1 MLILAT
7 TFIACGD
14 DDKDDPEPVT
24 PEAPAPEDPAP
35 EDPNQPTNT
44 TVTIYDDGTTSTG
57 APYIRFLD
65 GEFMYNY
72 IHYKIVDNHVNVRYR
87 DGAYYFDE
95 IREKLN
101 GCIEIPSSF
110 ILKGETFEVQEISS
124 GAFSDNR
131 AVNTVIIPKTV
142 KAIKSGAFFQ
152 CKNLENINLG
162 HITSLGS
169 ESIFKYCSK
178 LNEIDLSSIE
188 NHEEAYKGFNS
199 TQIHTLK
206 LSDKLEKIDLHDFED
221 CLPLRVFLPTMSV
234 VDIYGFQR
242 ADSWG
247 KLQPL
252 WSYITLCVPEAL
264 LDAYKSR
271 YGNEFHDIISIE
283 STH

>member
-14 DDKDDPEPVT
+14 DDKDDPEPVA
-24 PEAPAPEDPAP
+24 PEAPAP

-57 APYIRFLD
+57 APYKRLLD
-65 GEFMYNY
+65 GIFMYNY
-72 IHYKIVDNHVNVRYR
+72 IYYKIVDNHVNVENNNQ
-87 DGAYYFDE
+87 GAHYFDE

-101 GCIEIPSSF
+101 GCIKIPSSF
-110 ILKGETFEVQEISS
+110 ILKGEIFEVQEISG
-124 GAFSDNR
+124 GAFWHNT

-142 KAIKSGAFFQ
+142 KAIKSGAFVD
-152 CKNLENINLG
+152 CHYLENINLG

-169 ESIFKYCSK
+169 ESTFKDCLK

-206 LSDKLEKIDLHDFED
+206 LSDKLEKIDLHDFEG

-234 VDIYGFQR
+234 VDIKGFQR

-247 KLQPL
+247 ELQPL

-271 YGNEFHDIISIE
+271 YGNEFYDIISIE